1 MKSIFIHKQ
10 VILLFIF
17 FIIKDITSK
26 NVIKLIPILEYA
38 QNDTHIFIHIIN
50 KQLLPIENLNISLS
64 TTSLKIYYEL
74 YNNKDIIKY
83 IFKREIILF
92 SLSRNDTL
100 FIRREN
106 ELNYIIFFE
115 KTIPTFYWSYLDQE
129 IDNHNNIYIW
139 LDLYNKYQEKSKFNE
154 YRDFVESNL
163 IIKDYNIALKEK
175 EENKINEKNSIFYS
189 SEKRNNKLK
198 KIKEEFEKNKKNKIN
213 YYKYKNKC
221 NSLPFIKKCYSNNV
235 DDIFDLNFWI
245 Y

>member
-1 MKSIFIHKQ
+1 MKFSFLNKQ
-10 VILLFIF
+10 KVFLFLF
-17 FIIKDITSK
+17 FTIEYITSK

-50 KQLLPIENLNISLS
+50 KQLLPIDNLNISLS
-64 TTSLKIYYEL
+64 TTLLKINYEL
-74 YNNKDIIKY
+74 YNKKENIKY

-92 SLSRNDTL
+92 SLSRNNTL
-100 FIRREN
+100 FIKKEN

-115 KTIPTFYWSYLDQE
+115 KAIPTFYWSYLDQE

-139 LDLYNKYQEKSKFNE
+139 LDLYSKYQEKSKFNE

-163 IIKDYNIALKEK
+163 LIKEFNIGLKEK
-175 EENKINEKNSIFYS
+175 EKNKKNEKNSIFYS
-189 SEKRNNKLK
+189 SDKRNIKLK
-198 KIKEEFEKNKKNKIN
+198 KIKEEFEKNKKNKID

-221 NSLPFIKKCYSNNV
+221 NSLPLIKKCYSKNI